1 MQYDSLSEFYDIFN
15 DNFHYTS
22 YLDKVFSKFDL
33 PKSGL
38 ALDCGCGTGS
48 LLAELYKR
56 GYDCTGVDAS
66 ENMLATAR
74 IKLEQQGVN
83 AHLICQ
89 DLENLDLYGA
99 YHIVFCTLDTIN
111 HFTQIKS
118 LKNFFRNLYNFIE
131 PNGYFIFDFKTR
143 KAFEKSCGITVSE
156 HNDNML
162 IIEGAFS
169 KRYASYQFTVFKQ
182 MPDGQY
188 SRREDYVEER
198 FYESTDIKK
207 MLLDVGLTYIGRTQT
222 AERIIFVVKKE
233 R

>member
-1 MQYDSLSEFYDIFN
+1 
-15 DNFHYTS
+15 
-22 YLDKVFSKFDL
+22 
-33 PKSGL
+33 
-38 ALDCGCGTGS
+38 
-48 LLAELYKR
+48 
-56 GYDCTGVDAS
+56 
-66 ENMLATAR
+66 
-74 IKLEQQGVN
+74 
-83 AHLICQ
+83 
-89 DLENLDLYGA
+89 
-99 YHIVFCTLDTIN
+99 
-111 HFTQIKS
+111 
-118 LKNFFRNLYNFIE
+118 
-131 PNGYFIFDFKTR
+131 
-143 KAFEKSCGITVSE
+143 
-156 HNDNML
+156 ML